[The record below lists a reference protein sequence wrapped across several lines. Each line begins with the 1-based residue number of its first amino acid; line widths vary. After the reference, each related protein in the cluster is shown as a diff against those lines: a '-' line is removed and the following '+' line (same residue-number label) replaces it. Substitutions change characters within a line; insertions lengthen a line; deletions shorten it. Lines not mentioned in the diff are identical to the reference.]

1 LKPAIKIMIVE
12 DELIVSRSLEQRLNE
27 EGFNVVATASSGEE
41 AIELSR
47 KITPDLI
54 LMDIKLLGQLDG
66 IQTATLIKQQQDIPI
81 IYLSAY
87 ADDEIITK
95 ATLTDPFG
103 YVLKPYE
110 VRDLKMTIRIALY
123 KHELERKLKQSE
135 EKFRILFHHSPLGN
149 VLFNAE
155 GVVVDANTAF
165 AEMFGYH
172 VDELFQKNIWKLFAK
187 SDKNEKNLP
196 NLTGN
201 ILETEIVNKF
211 DKKLW
216 IRVSFSSIHFSHQS
230 EKFNLAVVEDITLK
244 KVGEKVLKESELRL
258 RRMVENLPAGA
269 VYIDDKTFYFNKEAE
284 KITGY
289 KADEIKNLDEWFI
302 KLYPENYNEVK
313 KLYLIDKKNNFQ
325 IPRTVE
331 IIRKD
336 KEKRFVE
343 FIAHLFK
350 NDEIWI
356 VIDVTA
362 RLKAEEEII
371 SSRDKLKKLSEHLQ
385 TAREEER
392 AAIAREVHDDL
403 GQSLTALKMELVWLK
418 KNREAGD
425 KIVSDKLNSMVEIVN
440 QTIKTIQRLGTELRP
455 KLLDDLGLISAIE
468 WQASEFQK
476 RFGIKCTFQPIN
488 DEINVDPKIGVSVF
502 RILQEALTNVVRHA
516 NASEVKIAVKQLN
529 GTFFLSI
536 SDNGVGIPVNQLES
550 NSSIGIIGMKE
561 RADIAGGKV
570 EFISQK
576 GKGTEVRLTI
586 PLHQEN

>member
-1 LKPAIKIMIVE
+1 MIVE

-47 KITPDLI
+47 KVTPDLI

-165 AEMFGYH
+165 AEMFGYQ

-211 DKKLW
+211 NKKLW
-216 IRVSFSSIHFSHQS
+216 IRVSFSSVHFSHQS

-302 KLYPENYNEVK
+302 KLYPENYNEIK
-313 KLYLIDKKNNFQ
+313 KLYLTDKKNNFQ
-325 IPRTVE
+325 IPRTVG
-331 IIRKD
+331 ITRKD

-418 KNREAGD
+418 KNRDADD
-425 KIVSDKLNSMVEIVN
+425 KVVTDKLNSMVEIVN

-488 DEINVDPKIGVSVF
+488 DEVNVDPKIGVSVF

-516 NASEVKIAVKQLN
+516 NATEVKIAVKQIN

-576 GKGTEVRLTI
+576 GKGTEIRLTI

>member
-1 LKPAIKIMIVE
+1 MIVE

-47 KITPDLI
+47 KVTPDLI

-66 IQTATLIKQQQDIPI
+66 IQTATLIKRQQDIPI

>member
-1 LKPAIKIMIVE
+1 MKPAIKIMIVE

-47 KITPDLI
+47 KVTPDLI

-66 IQTATLIKQQQDIPI
+66 IQTATLIKRQQDIPI

>member
-1 LKPAIKIMIVE
+1 MKPAIKIMIVE

-47 KITPDLI
+47 KVTPDLI

-165 AEMFGYH
+165 AEMFGYQ

-211 DKKLW
+211 NKKLW
-216 IRVSFSSIHFSHQS
+216 IRVSFSSVHFSHQS

-302 KLYPENYNEVK
+302 KLYPENYNEIK
-313 KLYLIDKKNNFQ
+313 KLYLTDKKNNFQ
-325 IPRTVE
+325 IPRTVG
-331 IIRKD
+331 ITRKD

-418 KNREAGD
+418 KNRDADD
-425 KIVSDKLNSMVEIVN
+425 KVVTDKLNSMVEIVN

-488 DEINVDPKIGVSVF
+488 DEVNVDPKIGVSVF

-516 NASEVKIAVKQLN
+516 NATEVKIAVKQIN

-576 GKGTEVRLTI
+576 GKGTEIRLTI